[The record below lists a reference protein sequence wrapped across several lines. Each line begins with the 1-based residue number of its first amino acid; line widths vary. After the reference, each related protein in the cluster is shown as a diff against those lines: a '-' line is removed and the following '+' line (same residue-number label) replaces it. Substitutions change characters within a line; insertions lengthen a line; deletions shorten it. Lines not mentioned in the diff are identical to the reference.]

1 VTSCSRAKG
10 RSKGLNLPLLARLH
24 VDVGCRWSKSVL
36 CMVSFGGVLLLRWR
50 FFLSFL
56 TCFIETMDDLLG
68 DSCAQTLSRSCTTT
82 VSSFYVTL
90 YQIRPDLVTV
100 PARCSTPP
108 VFFQNRPLYQDTS
121 VDNIWGVTV
130 FGTVPFTVQEC
141 SKCRKGVAI
150 ACSLICDLVMRLLLG
165 GTVLDDFFFFL

>member
-1 VTSCSRAKG
+1 
-10 RSKGLNLPLLARLH
+10 
-24 VDVGCRWSKSVL
+24 
-36 CMVSFGGVLLLRWR
+36 MYGVLWWR
-50 FFLSFL
+50 VALALAFFLSFL

-68 DSCAQTLSRSCTTT
+68 DSCAQTLSRSYTTT

-108 VFFQNRPLYQDTS
+108 VFFFFSFQNRPLYQDTS
-121 VDNIWGVTV
+121 IDNIWGVTV

-165 GTVLDDFFFFL
+165 GTVLDDDFFFFL